1 MQQEVGAM
9 KYDLSATN
17 LCYPAAD
24 PMGFASEIVS

>member
-17 LCYPAAD
+17 SCYRLAD
-24 PMGFASEIVS
+24 TTGFASEIES